1 MKSNC
6 KISAV
11 VCAKNEERF
20 IEACLKALSN
30 QELKPEIVVV
40 DGHSS
45 DGTVKIAKK
54 YADRVLSDNGKG
66 LSDARNEGWK
76 AAGGRIVAY
85 CDADS
90 VPGKDWTKNI
100 CGLMEKY
107 DAVSGP
113 LVANDGSAKL
123 RASMKL
129 FADIFPR
136 LAGALGWNLLWGAN
150 MAFRKSV
157 LEKNPFAARFLED
170 YEIGS
175 RLRKSCRV
183 RFSKKLAIPAST
195 RRFEK
200 SFFRTCTKYYVLSF
214 LRIKL
219 TGKKDYDGYYR
230 NNQH

>member
-1 MKSNC
+1 MKNGRG
-6 KISAV
+6 ISVV
-11 VCAKNEERF
+11 VCARNEEKYIR
-20 IEACLKALSN
+20 ACLKALSS
-30 QELKPEIVVV
+30 QKLRPEIIVV

-45 DGTVKIAKK
+45 DRTVKIARK
-54 YADRVLSDNGKG
+54 YADRILLDNGKG

-85 CDADS
+85 CDADA
-90 VPGKDWTKNI
+90 VPEKGWTRNI

-129 FADIFPR
+129 FADIFPS

-183 RFSKKLAIPAST
+183 KFSKKLAIPAST

-200 SFFRTCTKYYVLSF
+200 SFFRTCIKYYVLNF
-214 LRIKL
+214 IKIRFM
-219 TGKKDYDGYYR
+219 KKDAGGYVMGGKD
-230 NNQH
+230 

>member
-1 MKSNC
+1 MKNGC
-6 KISAV
+6 RISVV
-11 VCAKNEERF
+11 VCARNEEKY
-20 IEACLKALSN
+20 IEACLKALSS
-30 QELKPEIVVV
+30 QKLRPEIIVV

-45 DGTVKIAKK
+45 DITVKIARK
-54 YADRVLSDNGKG
+54 YADRILFDNGKG

-90 VPGKDWTKNI
+90 VPGKDWTRNI

-175 RLRKSCRV
+175 RLRKSCRLK
-183 RFSKKLAIPAST
+183 FSKKLAIPAST

-200 SFFRTCTKYYVLSF
+200 SFFRTCTRYYVLNF
-214 LRIKL
+214 IKIRFM
-219 TGKKDYDGYYR
+219 KKDAGGYAMGGKD
-230 NNQH
+230 